1 MLQSAR
7 EWRSTPVEAQKFGLQ
22 QHPGKQNKIDLSTLN
37 CLEAYFLKKISLGKL
52 YKKKTQKQKRIAIG
66 WRLDD
71 ENEDDGDDD
80 DTRELK
86 NHDEVHDDDVC

>member
-1 MLQSAR
+1 MLSSAR

-37 CLEAYFLKKISLGKL
+37 CLDAFFKKIRLGTL
-52 YKKKTQKQKRIAIG
+52 YKKQKQNKTKKNSY

-71 ENEDDGDDD
+71 ENEDDDDD
-80 DTRELK
+80 D
-86 NHDEVHDDDVC
+86 DEDDDTV